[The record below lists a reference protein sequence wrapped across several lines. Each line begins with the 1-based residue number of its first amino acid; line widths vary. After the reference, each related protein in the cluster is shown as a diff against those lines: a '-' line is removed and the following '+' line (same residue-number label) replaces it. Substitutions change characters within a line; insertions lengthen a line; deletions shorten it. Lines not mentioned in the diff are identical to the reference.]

1 MNSTTTP
8 PIGTLAQWA
17 ALSDRARAQI
27 HYFFPPTTRPNYRG
41 ALNGY
46 LTSGEGVALPDWA
59 REILLAVLHDN
70 HVTKSPQD
78 DAFDDAFDDAPDELV
93 SGDDLINAKPAAML
107 SSEGPAPGLPDIIP
121 TRFRVS
127 NPCPDGYWA
136 GPNSLLRTAIFSSSK
151 GTPGAYG
158 TDRITSLSHT
168 RLEAKGTRLNQ
179 WDLDVYLAV
188 IHALRYGGQ
197 VDTTARQLLRN
208 MLRGDSTRD
217 VESLMTSLSRLHG
230 CQIDVSIKYRN
241 THKRRSWTG
250 TLINFE
256 LAGEPK
262 SRGGSGQRIRL
273 SLDPKLTTFFGH
285 DFTWFEIKDRSAL
298 RQHRLAAGLFSFYST
313 HAHPFPM
320 PVVRLRDLLGVAVAN
335 KEFERLLRAALNV
348 LVQKGLMV
356 AWKIEDGKLHVSPKL
371 TPTKAA
377 YLAKRGLTP
386 AVPNTASVPAVKT
399 EPATVLTA
407 SPQIHRQ
414 RWFGQCL
421 RGTVRAASRWFARL
435 GIRGCILK
443 PPVTPS

>member
-27 HYFFPPTTRPNYRG
+27 CYYYPPSDRPNYHA
-41 ALNGY
+41 ALHAY
-46 LTSGEGVALPDWA
+46 LSAGQGTDLPDWA
-59 REILLAVLHDN
+59 REILIASLKDNHAPQSPQHVPLDDEADEPPSRDDLVSPKEPAVL
-70 HVTKSPQD
+70 KS
-78 DAFDDAFDDAPDELV
+78 ESLT
-93 SGDDLINAKPAAML
+93 
-107 SSEGPAPGLPDIIP
+107 PGLPDIIP
-121 TRFRVS
+121 PRFRVP
-127 NPCPDGYWA
+127 NPCPEGYWA
-136 GPNSLLRTAIFSSSK
+136 GPNSLLRTALFSSSK
-151 GTPGAYG
+151 GTPGEYG
-158 TDRITSLSHT
+158 TEPVASLSHT
-168 RLEAKGTRLNQ
+168 RLEAIGTRLNQ
-179 WDLDVYLAV
+179 WDLDVYMAA

-197 VDTTARQLLRN
+197 VDTTARRFLRN

-230 CQIDVSIKYRN
+230 CQIDISIKYRN

-256 LAGEPK
+256 LTGESK
-262 SRGGSGQRIRL
+262 SRGGAGQRIRL
-273 SLDPKLTTFFGH
+273 SIDPKLTAFFGH
-285 DFTWFEIKDRSAL
+285 DFTWVEIKDRSAL

-320 PVVRLRDLLGVAVAN
+320 PVVRLRDLLGVGVAN

-399 EPATVLTA
+399 EPAKVPTA
-407 SPQIHRQ
+407 SSPIHRQ
-414 RWFGQCL
+414 RWFGQCF
-421 RGTVRAASRWFARL
+421 RGAVRAASRWFVRL
-435 GIRGCILK
+435 GI
-443 PPVTPS
+443 

>member
-1 MNSTTTP
+1 MTSTTTP

-70 HVTKSPQD
+70 HATKSPQD
-78 DAFDDAFDDAPDELV
+78 DAFDDEPDELA
-93 SGDDLINAKPAAML
+93 SGDDLVNAKPAAML

-121 TRFRVS
+121 ARFRVS

-136 GPNSLLRTAIFSSSK
+136 GPNSLLRTALFSSSK

-179 WDLDVYLAV
+179 WDLDVYLGV

-230 CQIDVSIKYRN
+230 CQIDISIKYRN

-262 SRGGSGQRIRL
+262 SRGGSGQRILL
-273 SLDPKLTTFFGH
+273 SLDPKLTSFFGH

-386 AVPNTASVPAVKT
+386 A
-399 EPATVLTA
+399 
-407 SPQIHRQ
+407 
-414 RWFGQCL
+414 
-421 RGTVRAASRWFARL
+421 ART
-435 GIRGCILK
+435 R
-443 PPVTPS
+443 PPCPR

>member
-1 MNSTTTP
+1 
-8 PIGTLAQWA
+8 
-17 ALSDRARAQI
+17 
-27 HYFFPPTTRPNYRG
+27 
-41 ALNGY
+41 
-46 LTSGEGVALPDWA
+46 
-59 REILLAVLHDN
+59 
-70 HVTKSPQD
+70 
-78 DAFDDAFDDAPDELV
+78 
-93 SGDDLINAKPAAML
+93 
-107 SSEGPAPGLPDIIP
+107 
-121 TRFRVS
+121 
-127 NPCPDGYWA
+127 
-136 GPNSLLRTAIFSSSK
+136 
-151 GTPGAYG
+151 
-158 TDRITSLSHT
+158 
-168 RLEAKGTRLNQ
+168 
-179 WDLDVYLAV
+179 
-188 IHALRYGGQ
+188 
-197 VDTTARQLLRN
+197 

-230 CQIDVSIKYRN
+230 CQIDISIKYRN

-273 SLDPKLTTFFGH
+273 SLDPKLTAFFGR

-320 PVVRLRDLLGVAVAN
+320 AVVRLRDLLGVAVAN

-386 AVPNTASVPAVKT
+386 AVPNATSVPAVKT
-399 EPATVLTA
+399 EPAKVLTA
-407 SPQIHRQ
+407 SPPIHRQ
-414 RWFGQCL
+414 RWFGQCFQ
-421 RGTVRAASRWFARL
+421 GTVRAASRWFSRL
-435 GIRGCILK
+435 GIRGSIFK

>member
-17 ALSDRARAQI
+17 ALSDRARDQI
-27 HYFFPPTTRPNYRG
+27 HYFYPPTTTRPNYRG
-41 ALNGY
+41 GLHGY
-46 LTSGEGVALPDWA
+46 LTSGEGTELPDWA
-59 REILLAVLHDN
+59 RQILLAVLHDN
-70 HVTKSPQD
+70 HATKSLQD
-78 DAFDDAFDDAPDELV
+78 DASDDEADEFA
-93 SGDDLINAKPAAML
+93 SGDVLINAKPAAVL

-121 TRFRVS
+121 ARFRVS

-136 GPNSLLRTAIFSSSK
+136 GPNSLLRTALFASSK
-151 GTPGAYG
+151 GTPGSYG
-158 TDRITSLSHT
+158 TDPIASLSHT
-168 RLEAKGTRLNQ
+168 CLEAKGTRLNQ
-179 WDLDVYLAV
+179 WDLDVFMAA

-197 VDTTARQLLRN
+197 VDTTARQFLRN
-208 MLRGDSTRD
+208 MLRSDSTRD

-230 CQIDVSIKYRN
+230 CQIEISIKYRN
-241 THKRRSWTG
+241 THNRRSWTG
-250 TLINFE
+250 TLINLE

-273 SLDPKLTTFFGH
+273 SLDPKLTAFFGR
-285 DFTWFEIKDRSAL
+285 DYTWFEIKDRGAL

-377 YLAKRGLTP
+377 YLAKMGLAP

-399 EPATVLTA
+399 APAKVPTA
-407 SPQIHRQ
+407 SSPIHRK
-414 RWFGQCL
+414 RWLEQCF
-421 RGTVRAASRWFARL
+421 RGTLRAALRWFARL
-435 GIRGCILK
+435 GIRGSIL
-443 PPVTPS
+443 